1 MDTKNRHEALYRA
14 CQIVGGQAALARILE
29 VTPVTVNQWVH
40 LQRPIPSER
49 CPDIEEATSR
59 QVMCEELL
67 PSFRWDV
74 LRKSVRTKKAK
85 QESSVVAS

>member
-14 CQIVGGQAALARILE
+14 CLIVGGQAALARILD
-29 VTPVTVNQWVH
+29 VTPVTVHQWVH

-49 CPDIEEATSR
+49 CPDIEEATGR
-59 QVMCEELL
+59 QVLCEELL

-74 LRKSVRTKKAK
+74 LRKSSRTKRAK
-85 QESSVVAS
+85 PVAAAL